1 MLEKIIKIAKLNKKI
16 VIVDPKNKD
25 FSVYKVCEYNNSKF
39 KRILKATNLATSI
52 DDKLI
57 ERLSKKLIKSF
68 KFQSIVTTKSSKGI
82 SLVNS
87 KSKSV
92 HLPSKAKEVF
102 DVSGAGDTV
111 VSYIASGILR
121 GFDVEHSVKLANEAA
136 GIAVS
141 KFGTATVTEDEVTR
155 KLKKICSLS
164 NIVREINDNNYTD
177 VGFTNGCFD
186 LLHKGHL
193 DYLKKSREKC
203 GFLIVGINSDISVK
217 KLKGNSRPIIN
228 EIERS
233 EILSNF
239 DFIDRIVIFN
249 ELTPINLIKKI
260 KPNYIFK
267 GDDYKVNEVVGVN
280 EIKKVGWKGY
290 AYKVY

>member
-1 MLEKIIKIAKLNKKI
+1 MIIIILM
-16 VIVDPKNKD
+16 
-25 FSVYKVCEYNNSKF
+25 SV
-39 KRILKATNLATSI
+39 
-52 DDKLI
+52 
-57 ERLSKKLIKSF
+57 
-68 KFQSIVTTKSSKGI
+68 
-82 SLVNS
+82 SLMD
-87 KSKSV
+87 
-92 HLPSKAKEVF
+92 A
-102 DVSGAGDTV
+102 
-111 VSYIASGILR
+111 
-121 GFDVEHSVKLANEAA
+121 
-136 GIAVS
+136 
-141 KFGTATVTEDEVTR
+141 
-155 KLKKICSLS
+155 
-164 NIVREINDNNYTD
+164 
-177 VGFTNGCFD
+177 FD

-193 DYLKKSREKC
+193 DYLKKSREKMWIFNC
-203 GFLIVGINSDISVK
+203 WYYSDISVK
-217 KLKGNSRPIIN
+217 KLKGNSRFIIN